1 MPNLPE
7 NLKSKLERLSELVKE
22 VENRRK
28 NIDKINIDI
37 EEKEKKEEKS
47 Q

>member
-7 NLKSKLERLSELVKE
+7 NLKSKLDRLSELIKE
-22 VENRRK
+22 SESRRK

>member
-7 NLKSKLERLSELVKE
+7 NLKSKLDRLSELVKE

-28 NIDKINIDI
+28 NIDKINIEI
-37 EEKEKKEEKS
+37 KEEEKQENKS